1 MSSHS
6 ASGCTDGG
14 GDTVSS
20 EEAPFFTGQVRGIAS
35 LTLDASAKL
44 ALRGKIES
52 SLHHIFQV
60 PQLIDGLTD
69 YLSEVVAEDD
79 QSAVVLGV

>member
-1 MSSHS
+1 MSTHS

-14 GDTVSS
+14 GDLVSS
-20 EEAPFFTGQVRGIAS
+20 EEASFFTGQVRGLGAS
-35 LTLDASAKL
+35 TLDASAKL

-52 SLHHIFQV
+52 SLHHLYQV

-69 YLSEVVAEDD
+69 FLSEVISEDD
-79 QSAVVLGV
+79 QSAIAWGV